1 MSRPVRDILAE
12 CMRRERVGL
21 VRPLWHD
28 FVATNDEAC
37 EQVRLRADHLTR
49 LLASYGLTIVQ
60 TEDARAPETPPD
72 TIYRC
77 ALEDGT
83 AERVIRRA
91 GDGWEV
97 VKVAGG
103 VETVEQS
110 FMLDRAAINA
120 GLVLTDAPEAK
131 SISGLGRQ
139 LAALVEIFRV
149 HAQGMAK

>member
-1 MSRPVRDILAE
+1 MREVRDILAE
-12 CMRRERVGL
+12 CLRRERLGL

-28 FVATNDEAC
+28 FVTINDDAC
-37 EQVRLRADHLTR
+37 EQIRLRADHLTR
-49 LLASYGLTIVQ
+49 LLASYGLAIVR
-60 TEDARAPETPPD
+60 TEDDASRPETPPD
-72 TIYRC
+72 VIYRC

-83 AERVIRRA
+83 AERLIRRA

-97 VKVAGG
+97 VRVAAG

-110 FMLDRAAINA
+110 FSLERATINA

-131 SISGLGRQ
+131 SIAGLGRQ

-149 HAQGMAK
+149 HGQGAAK